1 MTNLIVGS
9 QYALA
14 MLYEIVLSRKVTEGS
29 GVLNVRQD
37 IDLLN
42 AVSEVAKNEEDGCVL
57 VKDNLGKFS
66 LLSYSLRKSN
76 ALKDSDSL
84 IENCR

>member
-29 GVLNVRQD
+29 GVLNVKPD
-37 IDLLN
+37 IELLP

-66 LLSYSLRKSN
+66 LLTYSLSKSN
-76 ALKDSDSL
+76 TLKDGETL
-84 IENCR
+84 QENCR